1 MGVLLFG
8 CFLGAGL
15 IAFIIQKNQPF
26 APEDQTKKHIG
37 QNEFRES
44 AAQHQHP
51 MTPNTPTSISE
62 QNIPSD
68 DIEDLE
74 ALLGDMVDDVSDA
87 IELVWSSR
95 EISSD
100 FSDYNEVEA
109 VIGQF
114 PIVSKMNVKTEQLD
128 QLRDNITTTLY
139 YGAIDD
145 FDSLAR
151 FLKESGEKPAAFQN
165 AADPW
170 QSYLEEVK
178 HEKNEYGFR
187 SRWKGLVLE
196 GSKIK
201 VFETQ
206 TSDPPMLGNEIYDFC
221 GAVCTFD
228 HRTLPPISLEE
239 LLKEEGK
246 ALMADMLVFIQHD
259 DEMGGVVWPY
269 VFRYFFDPINNK
281 WRVKRQI
288 QYSNKNKPS
297 PGGLFLH

>member
-1 MGVLLFG
+1 MSRKKSQLLKIDELIFDEERYPRIKVG
-8 CFLGAGL
+8 WLTAYQYAQAIRAGSIFPPIL
-15 IAFIIQKNQPF
+15 V
-26 APEDQTKKHIG
+26 G
-37 QNEFRES
+37 Q
-44 AAQHQHP
+44 
-51 MTPNTPTSISE
+51 
-62 QNIPSD
+62 
-68 DIEDLE
+68 
-74 ALLGDMVDDVSDA
+74 
-87 IELVWSSR
+87 
-95 EISSD
+95 
-100 FSDYNEVEA
+100 
-109 VIGQF
+109 
-114 PIVSKMNVKTEQLD
+114 
-128 QLRDNITTTLY
+128 
-139 YGAIDD
+139 
-145 FDSLAR
+145 LA
-151 FLKESGEKPAAFQN
+151 GT
-165 AADPW
+165 
-170 QSYLEEVK
+170 
-178 HEKNEYGFR
+178 HEKNKYGFR

-246 ALMADMLVFIQHD
+246 ALIADVLVFIQHD